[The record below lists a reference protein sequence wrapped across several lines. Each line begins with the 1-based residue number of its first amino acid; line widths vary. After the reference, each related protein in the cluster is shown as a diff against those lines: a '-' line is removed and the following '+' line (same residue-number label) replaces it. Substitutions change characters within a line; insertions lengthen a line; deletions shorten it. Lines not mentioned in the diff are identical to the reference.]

1 MNVQRGRI
9 VAGGRLQVPADIRR
23 SLGLADG
30 DPVVMRV
37 IDGELH
43 IRPVRDALSRIQSRL
58 RDYLPADESLAD
70 ELIADRRVE
79 AADE

>member
-1 MNVQRGRI
+1 MSVQRGRI

-23 SLGLADG
+23 LLGLADG

-43 IRPVRDALSRIQSRL
+43 VRPIRDALSRIQARL
-58 RDYLPADESLAD
+58 RDYVPADADLAD

-79 AADE
+79 AASE